1 MNKLLI
7 ADDEDILRMLIEDTL
22 EDLEVEIDTASDGLE
37 AFQKLSSGEYSYVIL
52 DYMMPGL
59 SGREVLEKLTP
70 ELKSRIQILMLT
82 AKTQKEDQE
91 ILKAAG
97 ADHFM
102 PKPFSPVEL
111 SNFVENMIQEKDH

>member
-7 ADDEDILRMLIEDTL
+7 ADDEEILRMLIEDTL
-22 EDLEVEIDTASDGLE
+22 EDLDIDIDTAVDGDE
-37 AFQKLSSGEYSYVIL
+37 AFRKLSSGEYDFVIL

-59 SGREVLEKLTP
+59 SGREVLEQLSAEVKQDL
-70 ELKSRIQILMLT
+70 QILMLT

-91 ILKAAG
+91 ALKAAG

-102 PKPFSPVEL
+102 AKPFSPLEL
-111 SNFVENMIQEKDH
+111 SDFVEGLINSNG

>member
-7 ADDEDILRMLIEDTL
+7 ADDEEILRMLIEDTL
-22 EDLEVEIDTASDGLE
+22 EDLDIEIDTAVDGNE
-37 AFQKLSSGEYSYVIL
+37 AYQKLNSGEFDFVIL

-59 SGREVLEKLTP
+59 SGREVLEQLDQEIKNAL
-70 ELKSRIQILMLT
+70 QILMLT

-91 ILKAAG
+91 ALKAAG

-102 PKPFSPVEL
+102 AKPFSPVEL
-111 SNFVENMIQEKDH
+111 SDFVETMIKGGR

>member
-37 AFQKLSSGEYSYVIL
+37 AFQKLSSGEYAYVIL

-70 ELKSRIQILMLT
+70 ELKNRIQILMLT

-111 SNFVENMIQEKDH
+111 SNFVENMIQEKHR

>member
-22 EDLEVEIDTASDGLE
+22 EDLEIEIETAVDGNE
-37 AFQKLSSGEYSYVIL
+37 AYEKLSSGEFDFVIL

-59 SGREVLEKLTP
+59 SGRDVLEKLTQ
-70 ELKSRIQILMLT
+70 EIKDDLQILMLT

-91 ILKAAG
+91 ALKAAG

-102 PKPFSPVEL
+102 AKPFSPMEL
-111 SNFVENMIQEKDH
+111 YEFVENMMITHE